1 MRVRWSA
8 YARTRREEIFD
19 YISSDDPH
27 AALHLDDNFSSAAR
41 RLKTL
46 PNIGRAGR
54 IEGTRELVVQANYIL
69 VYEVAE
75 ENVEILTI
83 HHTSRQY
90 PPE

>member
-1 MRVRWSA
+1 MRVQWSA
-8 YARTRREEIFD
+8 YARSRREEIFD

-27 AALHLDDNFSSAAR
+27 AALRLDDNFSSAAR
-41 RLKTL
+41 RLETL

-83 HHTSRQY
+83 HHTSQQY

>member
-27 AALHLDDNFSSAAR
+27 AALRLDDNFSSAAR
-41 RLKTL
+41 RLETL
-46 PNIGRAGR
+46 PNIGRTGR

-83 HHTSRQY
+83 HHTSQQY